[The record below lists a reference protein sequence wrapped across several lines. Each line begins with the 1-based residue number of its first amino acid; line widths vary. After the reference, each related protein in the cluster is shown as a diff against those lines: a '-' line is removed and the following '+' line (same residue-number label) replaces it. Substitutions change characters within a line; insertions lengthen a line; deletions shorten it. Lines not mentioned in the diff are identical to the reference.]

1 MDPWLEGDAWMSF
14 HGQFIAEIAR
24 QLAPALRP
32 KYVALMDQRVIWD
45 SPEEDVWIDAVEA
58 RPDVSVISSTHPA
71 SGPGAATLTPPLTMA
86 TVVPAPVTL
95 RSIEIHD
102 VANRHLVCAIEVMSP
117 TNKRGRGRR
126 KYLAKRARILQSSA
140 HLIEID
146 LLRDGQRVPMEG
158 PLPAVPYF
166 AFVSRSNNRPRVG
179 VWPITLSEC
188 LPRIPVP
195 LLAPDAD
202 VPLGLQ
208 AAFNSVYDTVGY
220 DLILDH
226 AKPAP
231 VRLSDQELH
240 FARTLFQS
248 QSM

>member
-24 QLAPALRP
+24 QLSPALRP

-58 RPDVSVISSTHPA
+58 RPDVSVISSSHST
-71 SGPGAATLTPPLTMA
+71 SGRGSAMLVPPLTMA
-86 TVVPAPVTL
+86 TVVPAPFTV
-95 RSIEIHD
+95 RSIEIRD

-146 LLRDGQRVPMEG
+146 LLRDGQRIPMEG
-158 PLPAVPYF
+158 QLPPTPYF
-166 AFVSRSNNRPRVG
+166 AFVSRSNTRPKVG
-179 VWPITLSEC
+179 VWPIALAER
-188 LPRIPVP
+188 LPKIPIP
-195 LLAPDAD
+195 LLAPDED
-202 VPLGLQ
+202 VVLDLQ
-208 AAFNSVYDTVGY
+208 AAFTNVYDTVGY
-220 DLILDH
+220 DLILDYS
-226 AKPAP
+226 KPPP
-231 VRLSDQELH
+231 VRLSESEQRLI
-240 FARTLFQS
+240 RPS
-248 QSM
+248 QA